1 MNYLSLIMDFFFPQN
16 ITCLI
21 CQKPIDPNNT
31 YSLCKDCFEEMTFI
45 KEECPKCGKPVIN
58 RINFEKDDD
67 EEDKFTDEDIKEIE
81 DNCIILTGNSE
92 SKNAVNLNI
101 YDDEEYILEKF
112 EEYKEGYGVNKNKD
126 LSSSKVEYSRCKF
139 CENKNFYFDRAISCI
154 EYCDKSKVLVL
165 SLKYYGN
172 TYMSRYI
179 AQVMRDKLEF
189 EQFYFDRA
197 ISCIEYCDKSKVLV
211 LSLKYYGNTYMSRY
225 IAQVMRDKLEFEQ
238 ISADYVI
245 PVPLHKKRMR
255 TRGFNQAEKIASYLS
270 DYTKIPIIDCIK
282 RNRNTK
288 RLYALN
294 KFQREKELKNAFE
307 VKDGSEK
314 IKCKRVLLID
324 DIFTTGTTVN
334 EISKKLKT
342 VNEISKKL
350 KIYGV
355 DEIIVLT
362 FLTRNID

>member
-45 KEECPKCGKPVIN
+45 KEECHKCGKPVIN
-58 RINFEKDDD
+58 RINFDKSDD
-67 EEDKFTDEDIKEIE
+67 EEDNLADEEIKGIE
-81 DNCIILTGNSE
+81 DNCIILTGNNE
-92 SKNAVNLNI
+92 SKDAVNLKI
-101 YDDEEYILEKF
+101 DDDEEYILEKF
-112 EEYKEGYGVNKNKD
+112 EEYREGYG
-126 LSSSKVEYSRCKF
+126 KVEEKKIEYTRCKF

-189 EQFYFDRA
+189 EQ
-197 ISCIEYCDKSKVLV
+197 L
-211 LSLKYYGNTYMSRY
+211 
-225 IAQVMRDKLEFEQ
+225 
-238 ISADYVI
+238 SADYII

-255 TRGFNQAEKIASYLS
+255 IRGFNQAEKIASYLS
-270 DYTKIPIIDCIK
+270 ECTNIPIIDCVK

-307 VKDGSEK
+307 VKEDSEE
-314 IKCKRVLLID
+314 IIGKRIILVD
-324 DIFTTGTTVN
+324 DIFTTGT
-334 EISKKLKT
+334 T

>member
-1 MNYLSLIMDFFFPQN
+1 MDFFFPQN

-189 EQFYFDRA
+189 EQ
-197 ISCIEYCDKSKVLV
+197 L
-211 LSLKYYGNTYMSRY
+211 
-225 IAQVMRDKLEFEQ
+225 
-238 ISADYVI
+238 SADYII

-270 DYTKIPIIDCIK
+270 DYTEIPIIDCIK

-307 VKDGSEK
+307 VKDGSEEIIGKK
-314 IKCKRVLLID
+314 IILVD
-324 DIFTTGTTVN
+324 DIFTTGTTA
-334 EISKKLKT
+334 
-342 VNEISKKL
+342 NEISKKL

>member
-1 MNYLSLIMDFFFPQN
+1 MDFFFPQN

-45 KEECPKCGKPVIN
+45 KEECHKCGKPVIN
-58 RINFEKDDD
+58 RINFDKSDD
-67 EEDKFTDEDIKEIE
+67 EEDNLADEEIKEIE
-81 DNCIILTGNSE
+81 DNCIILTGNNE
-92 SKNAVNLNI
+92 SKDAVNLKI
-101 YDDEEYILEKF
+101 DDDEEYILEKF
-112 EEYKEGYGVNKNKD
+112 EGYREGYG
-126 LSSSKVEYSRCKF
+126 KVEEKKIEYTRCKF

-189 EQFYFDRA
+189 EQ
-197 ISCIEYCDKSKVLV
+197 L
-211 LSLKYYGNTYMSRY
+211 
-225 IAQVMRDKLEFEQ
+225 
-238 ISADYVI
+238 SADYII

-255 TRGFNQAEKIASYLS
+255 IRGFNQAEKIASYLS
-270 DYTKIPIIDCIK
+270 ECTNIPIIDCVK

-307 VKDGSEK
+307 VKEDSEE
-314 IKCKRVLLID
+314 IIGKRIILVD
-324 DIFTTGTTVN
+324 DIFTTGT
-334 EISKKLKT
+334 T

>member
-45 KEECPKCGKPVIN
+45 KEECHKCGKPVIN
-58 RINFEKDDD
+58 RINFDKSDD
-67 EEDKFTDEDIKEIE
+67 EEDNLADEEIKEIE
-81 DNCIILTGNSE
+81 DNCIILTGNNE
-92 SKNAVNLNI
+92 SKDAVNLKI
-101 YDDEEYILEKF
+101 DDDEEYILEKF
-112 EEYKEGYGVNKNKD
+112 EEYREGYG
-126 LSSSKVEYSRCKF
+126 KVEEKKIEYTRCKF

-189 EQFYFDRA
+189 EQ
-197 ISCIEYCDKSKVLV
+197 L
-211 LSLKYYGNTYMSRY
+211 
-225 IAQVMRDKLEFEQ
+225 
-238 ISADYVI
+238 SADYII

-255 TRGFNQAEKIASYLS
+255 IRGFNQAEKIASYLS
-270 DYTKIPIIDCIK
+270 ECTNIPIIDCIK

-307 VKDGSEK
+307 VKEDSEE
-314 IKCKRVLLID
+314 IIGKRIILVD
-324 DIFTTGTTVN
+324 DIFTTGT
-334 EISKKLKT
+334 T

>member
-1 MNYLSLIMDFFFPQN
+1 MDFFFPQN

-45 KEECPKCGKPVIN
+45 KEECHKCGKPVIN
-58 RINFEKDDD
+58 RINFDKSDD
-67 EEDKFTDEDIKEIE
+67 EEDNLADEDIKEIE
-81 DNCIILTGNSE
+81 DNCIILTGNNE
-92 SKNAVNLNI
+92 LKDAVNLKI
-101 YDDEEYILEKF
+101 DDDEEYILEKF
-112 EEYKEGYGVNKNKD
+112 EEYREGYG
-126 LSSSKVEYSRCKF
+126 KVEEKKIEYSRCKF

-189 EQFYFDRA
+189 EQ
-197 ISCIEYCDKSKVLV
+197 L
-211 LSLKYYGNTYMSRY
+211 
-225 IAQVMRDKLEFEQ
+225 
-238 ISADYVI
+238 SADYII

-255 TRGFNQAEKIASYLS
+255 IRGFNQAEKIASYLS
-270 DYTKIPIIDCIK
+270 ECTNIPIIDCIK

-307 VKDGSEK
+307 VKEDSEE
-314 IKCKRVLLID
+314 IIGKRIILVD
-324 DIFTTGTTVN
+324 DIFTTGT
-334 EISKKLKT
+334 T

>member
-1 MNYLSLIMDFFFPQN
+1 MDFFFPQN

-45 KEECPKCGKPVIN
+45 KEECHKCGKPVIN
-58 RINFEKDDD
+58 RINFDKSDD
-67 EEDKFTDEDIKEIE
+67 EEDNLADEEIKEIE
-81 DNCIILTGNSE
+81 DNCIILTGNNE
-92 SKNAVNLNI
+92 SKDAVNLKI
-101 YDDEEYILEKF
+101 DDDEEYVLEKF
-112 EEYKEGYGVNKNKD
+112 EEYREGYG
-126 LSSSKVEYSRCKF
+126 KVEGKKIEYTRCKF

-189 EQFYFDRA
+189 EQ
-197 ISCIEYCDKSKVLV
+197 L
-211 LSLKYYGNTYMSRY
+211 
-225 IAQVMRDKLEFEQ
+225 
-238 ISADYVI
+238 SADYII

-255 TRGFNQAEKIASYLS
+255 IRGFNQAEKIASYLS
-270 DYTKIPIIDCIK
+270 ECTNIPIIDCVK

-307 VKDGSEK
+307 VKVDSEE
-314 IKCKRVLLID
+314 IIGKRIILVD
-324 DIFTTGTTVN
+324 DIFTTGT
-334 EISKKLKT
+334 T

>member
-31 YSLCKDCFEEMTFI
+31 YSLCKDCFEEMIFI
-45 KEECPKCGKPVIN
+45 KEECHKCGKPVIN
-58 RINFEKDDD
+58 RINFNKSDD
-67 EEDKFTDEDIKEIE
+67 EEDNLADEEIKEIE
-81 DNCIILTGNSE
+81 DNCIILTGNNE
-92 SKNAVNLNI
+92 SKDAVNLKI
-101 YDDEEYILEKF
+101 DDDEEYILEKF
-112 EEYKEGYGVNKNKD
+112 EGYREGYG
-126 LSSSKVEYSRCKF
+126 KVEEKKIEYTRCKF

-189 EQFYFDRA
+189 EQ
-197 ISCIEYCDKSKVLV
+197 L
-211 LSLKYYGNTYMSRY
+211 
-225 IAQVMRDKLEFEQ
+225 
-238 ISADYVI
+238 SADYII

-255 TRGFNQAEKIASYLS
+255 IRGFNQAEKIASYLS
-270 DYTKIPIIDCIK
+270 ECTNIPIIDCVK

-307 VKDGSEK
+307 VKEDSEE
-314 IKCKRVLLID
+314 IIGKRIILVD
-324 DIFTTGTTVN
+324 DIFTTGT
-334 EISKKLKT
+334 T

>member
-1 MNYLSLIMDFFFPQN
+1 MDFFFPQN

-31 YSLCKDCFEEMTFI
+31 YSLCKDCFEEMRFI

-81 DNCIILTGNSE
+81 DNCIILTENSE
-92 SKNAVNLNI
+92 SKKAVNLNI

-112 EEYKEGYGVNKNKD
+112 EEYKDVYGVNKNKD

-189 EQFYFDRA
+189 EQ
-197 ISCIEYCDKSKVLV
+197 
-211 LSLKYYGNTYMSRY
+211 
-225 IAQVMRDKLEFEQ
+225 
-238 ISADYVI
+238 ISADYII

-270 DYTKIPIIDCIK
+270 DYTEIPIIDCIK

-334 EISKKLKT
+334 EISKKLK
-342 VNEISKKL
+342 
-350 KIYGV
+350 IYGV

>member
-1 MNYLSLIMDFFFPQN
+1 MDFFFPQN

-45 KEECPKCGKPVIN
+45 KEECHKCGKPVIN
-58 RINFEKDDD
+58 RINFDKSDD
-67 EEDKFTDEDIKEIE
+67 EEDNLADEDIKEIE
-81 DNCIILTGNSE
+81 DNCIILTGNNE
-92 SKNAVNLNI
+92 SKDAVNLKI
-101 YDDEEYILEKF
+101 DDDEEYILEKF
-112 EEYKEGYGVNKNKD
+112 EEYREGYG
-126 LSSSKVEYSRCKF
+126 KVEEKKIEYTRCKF

-189 EQFYFDRA
+189 EQ
-197 ISCIEYCDKSKVLV
+197 L
-211 LSLKYYGNTYMSRY
+211 
-225 IAQVMRDKLEFEQ
+225 
-238 ISADYVI
+238 SADYII

-255 TRGFNQAEKIASYLS
+255 IRGFNQAEKIASYLS
-270 DYTKIPIIDCIK
+270 EYTNIPIIDCVK

-307 VKDGSEK
+307 VKGGSEK
-314 IKCKRVLLID
+314 IIGKRIILVD
-324 DIFTTGTTVN
+324 DIFTTGT
-334 EISKKLKT
+334 T

>member
-1 MNYLSLIMDFFFPQN
+1 MDFFFPQN

-31 YSLCKDCFEEMTFI
+31 YSLCKDCFEEMIFI
-45 KEECPKCGKPVIN
+45 KEECYKCGKPVIN
-58 RINFEKDDD
+58 RINFEKGD
-67 EEDKFTDEDIKEIE
+67 EEVDKLTDEDIKEIE
-81 DNCIILTGNSE
+81 DKCIILTGNSE
-92 SKNAVNLNI
+92 AKGVANI
-101 YDDEEYILEKF
+101 EIDDDEEYILEKF
-112 EEYKEGYGVNKNKD
+112 EEYKEGYGE
-126 LSSSKVEYSRCKF
+126 VEEKKIEYTRCKF

-189 EQFYFDRA
+189 EQ
-197 ISCIEYCDKSKVLV
+197 L
-211 LSLKYYGNTYMSRY
+211 
-225 IAQVMRDKLEFEQ
+225 
-238 ISADYVI
+238 SADYII

-255 TRGFNQAEKIASYLS
+255 IRGVNQAEKIASYLS
-270 DYTKIPIIDCIK
+270 EYKNIPIIDCVK
-282 RNRNTK
+282 RKRNTK
-288 RLYALN
+288 RLYVLN

-307 VKDGSEK
+307 VKDGSEEIVGKK
-314 IKCKRVLLID
+314 IILVD
-324 DIFTTGTTVN
+324 DIFTTGT
-334 EISKKLKT
+334 T

>member
-1 MNYLSLIMDFFFPQN
+1 MDFFFPQN

-45 KEECPKCGKPVIN
+45 KEECHKCGKPVIN
-58 RINFEKDDD
+58 RINFDKSDD
-67 EEDKFTDEDIKEIE
+67 EEDNLADEDIKEIE
-81 DNCIILTGNSE
+81 DNCIILTGNNE
-92 SKNAVNLNI
+92 SKDAVNLKI
-101 YDDEEYILEKF
+101 DDDEEYILEKF
-112 EEYKEGYGVNKNKD
+112 EEYREGYG
-126 LSSSKVEYSRCKF
+126 KVEEKKIEYTRCKF

-189 EQFYFDRA
+189 EQ
-197 ISCIEYCDKSKVLV
+197 L
-211 LSLKYYGNTYMSRY
+211 
-225 IAQVMRDKLEFEQ
+225 
-238 ISADYVI
+238 SADYII

-255 TRGFNQAEKIASYLS
+255 IRGFNQAEKIASYLS
-270 DYTKIPIIDCIK
+270 ECTNIPIIDCVK

-307 VKDGSEK
+307 VKDGSEEIIGKK
-314 IKCKRVLLID
+314 IILVD
-324 DIFTTGTTVN
+324 DIFTTGT
-334 EISKKLKT
+334 T

>member
-45 KEECPKCGKPVIN
+45 KEECHKCGKPVIN
-58 RINFEKDDD
+58 RINFDKSDD
-67 EEDKFTDEDIKEIE
+67 EEDNLADEEIKEIE
-81 DNCIILTGNSE
+81 DNCIILTGNNE
-92 SKNAVNLNI
+92 SKDAVNLKI
-101 YDDEEYILEKF
+101 DDDEEYILEKF
-112 EEYKEGYGVNKNKD
+112 EEYREGYG
-126 LSSSKVEYSRCKF
+126 KVEEKKIEYTRCKF

-189 EQFYFDRA
+189 EQ
-197 ISCIEYCDKSKVLV
+197 L
-211 LSLKYYGNTYMSRY
+211 
-225 IAQVMRDKLEFEQ
+225 
-238 ISADYVI
+238 SADYII

-255 TRGFNQAEKIASYLS
+255 IRGFNQAEKIVSYLS
-270 DYTKIPIIDCIK
+270 ECTNIPIIDCVK

-307 VKDGSEK
+307 VKVDSEE
-314 IKCKRVLLID
+314 IIGKRIILVD
-324 DIFTTGTTVN
+324 DIFTTGT
-334 EISKKLKT
+334 T

>member
-45 KEECPKCGKPVIN
+45 KEECHKCGKPVIN
-58 RINFEKDDD
+58 RINFDKSDD
-67 EEDKFTDEDIKEIE
+67 EEDNLADEEIKEIE
-81 DNCIILTGNSE
+81 DNCIILTGNNE
-92 SKNAVNLNI
+92 SKDAVNLKI
-101 YDDEEYILEKF
+101 DDDEEYVLEKF
-112 EEYKEGYGVNKNKD
+112 EEYREGYG
-126 LSSSKVEYSRCKF
+126 KVEEKKIEYTRCKF

-189 EQFYFDRA
+189 EQ
-197 ISCIEYCDKSKVLV
+197 L
-211 LSLKYYGNTYMSRY
+211 
-225 IAQVMRDKLEFEQ
+225 
-238 ISADYVI
+238 SADYII

-255 TRGFNQAEKIASYLS
+255 IRGFNQAEKIASYLS
-270 DYTKIPIIDCIK
+270 ECTNIPIIDCVK

-307 VKDGSEK
+307 VKEDSEE
-314 IKCKRVLLID
+314 IIGKRIILVD
-324 DIFTTGTTVN
+324 DIFTTGT
-334 EISKKLKT
+334 T

>member
-45 KEECPKCGKPVIN
+45 KEECHKCGKPVIN
-58 RINFEKDDD
+58 RINFDKSDD
-67 EEDKFTDEDIKEIE
+67 EEEKFTDEDIKEIE
-81 DNCIILTGNSE
+81 DNCIILTGNNE
-92 SKNAVNLNI
+92 SKDAVNLKI
-101 YDDEEYILEKF
+101 DDDEEYILEKF
-112 EEYKEGYGVNKNKD
+112 EGYREGYG
-126 LSSSKVEYSRCKF
+126 KVEEKKIEYSRCKF

-189 EQFYFDRA
+189 EQ
-197 ISCIEYCDKSKVLV
+197 L
-211 LSLKYYGNTYMSRY
+211 
-225 IAQVMRDKLEFEQ
+225 
-238 ISADYVI
+238 SADYII

-255 TRGFNQAEKIASYLS
+255 IRGFNQAEKIASYLS
-270 DYTKIPIIDCIK
+270 EYTNIPIIDCVK

-307 VKDGSEK
+307 VKGGSEK
-314 IKCKRVLLID
+314 IIGKRIILVD

-334 EISKKLKT
+334 EISKKLK
-342 VNEISKKL
+342 
-350 KIYGV
+350 IYSV

>member
-45 KEECPKCGKPVIN
+45 KEECHKCGKPVIN
-58 RINFEKDDD
+58 RINFDKSDD
-67 EEDKFTDEDIKEIE
+67 EEDNLADEDIKEIE
-81 DNCIILTGNSE
+81 DNCIILTGNNE
-92 SKNAVNLNI
+92 SKDAVNLKI
-101 YDDEEYILEKF
+101 DDDEEYILEKF
-112 EEYKEGYGVNKNKD
+112 EGYREGYG
-126 LSSSKVEYSRCKF
+126 KVEEKKIEYSRCKF

-189 EQFYFDRA
+189 EQ
-197 ISCIEYCDKSKVLV
+197 L
-211 LSLKYYGNTYMSRY
+211 
-225 IAQVMRDKLEFEQ
+225 
-238 ISADYVI
+238 SADYII

-255 TRGFNQAEKIASYLS
+255 IRGFNQAEKIASYLS
-270 DYTKIPIIDCIK
+270 EYTNIPIIDCVK

-307 VKDGSEK
+307 VKGGSEK
-314 IKCKRVLLID
+314 IIGKRIILVD
-324 DIFTTGTTVN
+324 DIFTTGT
-334 EISKKLKT
+334 T

>member
-1 MNYLSLIMDFFFPQN
+1 MDFFFPQN

-45 KEECPKCGKPVIN
+45 KEECHKCGKPVIN
-58 RINFEKDDD
+58 RINFDKSDD
-67 EEDKFTDEDIKEIE
+67 EEDNLADEEIKEIE
-81 DNCIILTGNSE
+81 DNCIILTGNNE
-92 SKNAVNLNI
+92 SKDAVNLKI
-101 YDDEEYILEKF
+101 DDDEEYILEKF
-112 EEYKEGYGVNKNKD
+112 EGYREGYG
-126 LSSSKVEYSRCKF
+126 KVEEKKIEYTRCKF

-189 EQFYFDRA
+189 EQ
-197 ISCIEYCDKSKVLV
+197 L
-211 LSLKYYGNTYMSRY
+211 
-225 IAQVMRDKLEFEQ
+225 
-238 ISADYVI
+238 SADYII

-255 TRGFNQAEKIASYLS
+255 IRGFNQAEKIASYLS
-270 DYTKIPIIDCIK
+270 EYTNIPIIDCVK

-307 VKDGSEK
+307 VKVYSEE
-314 IKCKRVLLID
+314 IIGKRIILVD
-324 DIFTTGTTVN
+324 DIFTTGT
-334 EISKKLKT
+334 T

>member
-45 KEECPKCGKPVIN
+45 KEECHKCGKPVIN
-58 RINFEKDDD
+58 RINFDKSDD
-67 EEDKFTDEDIKEIE
+67 EEDNLSDEEIKEIE
-81 DNCIILTGNSE
+81 DNCIILTGNNE
-92 SKNAVNLNI
+92 SKDAVNLKI
-101 YDDEEYILEKF
+101 DDDEEYILEKF
-112 EEYKEGYGVNKNKD
+112 EGYREGYG
-126 LSSSKVEYSRCKF
+126 KVEEKKIEYSRCKF

-179 AQVMRDKLEF
+179 ALVMRDKLEF
-189 EQFYFDRA
+189 EQ
-197 ISCIEYCDKSKVLV
+197 L
-211 LSLKYYGNTYMSRY
+211 
-225 IAQVMRDKLEFEQ
+225 
-238 ISADYVI
+238 SADYII

-255 TRGFNQAEKIASYLS
+255 IRGFNQAEKIASYLS
-270 DYTKIPIIDCIK
+270 EYTNIPIIDCVK

-307 VKDGSEK
+307 VKEDSEE
-314 IKCKRVLLID
+314 IIGKRIILVD
-324 DIFTTGTTVN
+324 DIFTTGT
-334 EISKKLKT
+334 T

>member
-45 KEECPKCGKPVIN
+45 KEECHKCGKPVIN
-58 RINFEKDDD
+58 RINFDKSDD
-67 EEDKFTDEDIKEIE
+67 EEDNLADDEIKEIE
-81 DNCIILTGNSE
+81 DNCIILTGNNE
-92 SKNAVNLNI
+92 LKDAVNLKI
-101 YDDEEYILEKF
+101 DDDEEYILERF
-112 EEYKEGYGVNKNKD
+112 EEYREGYG
-126 LSSSKVEYSRCKF
+126 KVEEKKIEYTRCKF

-165 SLKYYGN
+165 SFKYYGN

-189 EQFYFDRA
+189 EQ
-197 ISCIEYCDKSKVLV
+197 L
-211 LSLKYYGNTYMSRY
+211 
-225 IAQVMRDKLEFEQ
+225 
-238 ISADYVI
+238 SADYII

-255 TRGFNQAEKIASYLS
+255 IRGFNQAEKIASYLS
-270 DYTKIPIIDCIK
+270 ECTNIPIIDCVK

-307 VKDGSEK
+307 VKEDSEE
-314 IKCKRVLLID
+314 IIGKRIILVD
-324 DIFTTGTTVN
+324 DIFTTGT
-334 EISKKLKT
+334 T

>member
-1 MNYLSLIMDFFFPQN
+1 MDFFFPQN

-45 KEECPKCGKPVIN
+45 KEECHKCGKPVIN
-58 RINFEKDDD
+58 RINFDKSDD
-67 EEDKFTDEDIKEIE
+67 EEDNLADEEIKEIE
-81 DNCIILTGNSE
+81 DNCIILTGNNE
-92 SKNAVNLNI
+92 SKDAVNLKI
-101 YDDEEYILEKF
+101 DDDGEYILEKF
-112 EEYKEGYGVNKNKD
+112 EEYREGYG
-126 LSSSKVEYSRCKF
+126 KVEEKKIEYTRCKF

-189 EQFYFDRA
+189 EQ
-197 ISCIEYCDKSKVLV
+197 L
-211 LSLKYYGNTYMSRY
+211 
-225 IAQVMRDKLEFEQ
+225 
-238 ISADYVI
+238 SADYII

-255 TRGFNQAEKIASYLS
+255 IRGFNQAEKIASYLS
-270 DYTKIPIIDCIK
+270 EYTNIPIIDCVK

-307 VKDGSEK
+307 VKDGSEEIIGKK
-314 IKCKRVLLID
+314 IILVD
-324 DIFTTGTTVN
+324 DIFTTGT
-334 EISKKLKT
+334 T

>member
-1 MNYLSLIMDFFFPQN
+1 MDFFFPQN

-189 EQFYFDRA
+189 EQ
-197 ISCIEYCDKSKVLV
+197 L
-211 LSLKYYGNTYMSRY
+211 
-225 IAQVMRDKLEFEQ
+225 
-238 ISADYVI
+238 SADYII

-270 DYTKIPIIDCIK
+270 DYTEIPIIDCIK

-307 VKDGSEK
+307 VKEDSEEIIGKK
-314 IKCKRVLLID
+314 IILVD
-324 DIFTTGTTVN
+324 DIFTTGT
-334 EISKKLKT
+334 T

>member
-1 MNYLSLIMDFFFPQN
+1 MDFFFPQN

-45 KEECPKCGKPVIN
+45 KEECHKCGKPVIN
-58 RINFEKDDD
+58 RINFDKSDD
-67 EEDKFTDEDIKEIE
+67 EEDNLADEEIKEIE
-81 DNCIILTGNSE
+81 DNCIILTGNNE
-92 SKNAVNLNI
+92 SKDAVNLKI
-101 YDDEEYILEKF
+101 DDDEEYILEKF
-112 EEYKEGYGVNKNKD
+112 EEYREGYG
-126 LSSSKVEYSRCKF
+126 KVEEKKIEYSRCKF
-139 CENKNFYFDRAISCI
+139 CESKNFYFDRAISCI

-189 EQFYFDRA
+189 EQ
-197 ISCIEYCDKSKVLV
+197 L
-211 LSLKYYGNTYMSRY
+211 
-225 IAQVMRDKLEFEQ
+225 
-238 ISADYVI
+238 SADYII

-255 TRGFNQAEKIASYLS
+255 IRGFNQAEKIASYLS
-270 DYTKIPIIDCIK
+270 EYTNIPIIDCVK

-307 VKDGSEK
+307 VKVDSEE
-314 IKCKRVLLID
+314 IIGKRIILVD
-324 DIFTTGTTVN
+324 DIFTTGT
-334 EISKKLKT
+334 T

>member
-1 MNYLSLIMDFFFPQN
+1 MDFFFPQN

-45 KEECPKCGKPVIN
+45 KEECHKCGKPVIN
-58 RINFEKDDD
+58 RINFDKSDD
-67 EEDKFTDEDIKEIE
+67 EEDNLADEEIKEIE
-81 DNCIILTGNSE
+81 DNCIILTGNNE
-92 SKNAVNLNI
+92 SKDAVNLKI
-101 YDDEEYILEKF
+101 DDDEEYVLEKF
-112 EEYKEGYGVNKNKD
+112 EEYREGYG
-126 LSSSKVEYSRCKF
+126 KVEEKKIEYTRCKF

-179 AQVMRDKLEF
+179 GQVMRDKLEF
-189 EQFYFDRA
+189 EQ
-197 ISCIEYCDKSKVLV
+197 L
-211 LSLKYYGNTYMSRY
+211 
-225 IAQVMRDKLEFEQ
+225 
-238 ISADYVI
+238 SADYII

-255 TRGFNQAEKIASYLS
+255 IRGFNQAEKIASYLS
-270 DYTKIPIIDCIK
+270 ECTNIPIIDCVK

-307 VKDGSEK
+307 VKVDSEE
-314 IKCKRVLLID
+314 IIGKRIILVD
-324 DIFTTGTTVN
+324 DIFTTGT
-334 EISKKLKT
+334 T

>member
-45 KEECPKCGKPVIN
+45 KEECHKCGKPVIN
-58 RINFEKDDD
+58 RINFDKSDD
-67 EEDKFTDEDIKEIE
+67 EEDNLADEDIKEIE
-81 DNCIILTGNSE
+81 DNCIILTGNNE
-92 SKNAVNLNI
+92 SKDAVNLKI
-101 YDDEEYILEKF
+101 DDDEEYILEKF
-112 EEYKEGYGVNKNKD
+112 EEYREGYG
-126 LSSSKVEYSRCKF
+126 KVEEKKIEYTRCKF

-179 AQVMRDKLEF
+179 AQVIRDKLEF
-189 EQFYFDRA
+189 EQ
-197 ISCIEYCDKSKVLV
+197 L
-211 LSLKYYGNTYMSRY
+211 
-225 IAQVMRDKLEFEQ
+225 
-238 ISADYVI
+238 SADYII

-255 TRGFNQAEKIASYLS
+255 IRGFNQAEKIASYLS
-270 DYTKIPIIDCIK
+270 EYKNIPIIDCVK

-307 VKDGSEK
+307 VKVDSEE
-314 IKCKRVLLID
+314 IIGKRIILVD
-324 DIFTTGTTVN
+324 DIFTTGT
-334 EISKKLKT
+334 T

>member
-45 KEECPKCGKPVIN
+45 KEECHKCGKPIIN
-58 RINFEKDDD
+58 RINFDKSDD
-67 EEDKFTDEDIKEIE
+67 EEDNLADEEIKEIE
-81 DNCIILTGNSE
+81 DNCIILTGNNE
-92 SKNAVNLNI
+92 SKDAVNLKI
-101 YDDEEYILEKF
+101 DDDEEYVLEKF
-112 EEYKEGYGVNKNKD
+112 EEYREGYG
-126 LSSSKVEYSRCKF
+126 KVEEKKIEYTRCKF

-179 AQVMRDKLEF
+179 GQVMRDKLEF
-189 EQFYFDRA
+189 EQ
-197 ISCIEYCDKSKVLV
+197 L
-211 LSLKYYGNTYMSRY
+211 
-225 IAQVMRDKLEFEQ
+225 
-238 ISADYVI
+238 SADYII

-255 TRGFNQAEKIASYLS
+255 IRGFNQAEKIASYLS
-270 DYTKIPIIDCIK
+270 ECTNIPIIDCVK

-307 VKDGSEK
+307 VKVDSEE
-314 IKCKRVLLID
+314 IIGKRIILVD
-324 DIFTTGTTVN
+324 DIFTTGT
-334 EISKKLKT
+334 T

>member
-45 KEECPKCGKPVIN
+45 KEECHKCGKPVIN
-58 RINFEKDDD
+58 RINFDKSDD
-67 EEDKFTDEDIKEIE
+67 EEEKFTDEDIKEIE
-81 DNCIILTGNSE
+81 DNCIILTGNNE
-92 SKNAVNLNI
+92 SKDAVNLKI
-101 YDDEEYILEKF
+101 DDDEEYILEKF
-112 EEYKEGYGVNKNKD
+112 EGYREGYG
-126 LSSSKVEYSRCKF
+126 KVEEKKIEYSRCKF

-189 EQFYFDRA
+189 EQ
-197 ISCIEYCDKSKVLV
+197 L
-211 LSLKYYGNTYMSRY
+211 
-225 IAQVMRDKLEFEQ
+225 
-238 ISADYVI
+238 SADYII

-255 TRGFNQAEKIASYLS
+255 IRGFNQAEKIASYLS
-270 DYTKIPIIDCIK
+270 EYTNIPIIDCVK

-307 VKDGSEK
+307 VKVDSEE
-314 IKCKRVLLID
+314 IIGKRIILVD

-334 EISKKLKT
+334 EISKKLK
-342 VNEISKKL
+342 
-350 KIYGV
+350 IYGV
-355 DEIIVLT
+355 DEMIVLT

>member
-1 MNYLSLIMDFFFPQN
+1 MDFFFPQN

-45 KEECPKCGKPVIN
+45 KEECHKCGKPVIN
-58 RINFEKDDD
+58 RINFDKSDD
-67 EEDKFTDEDIKEIE
+67 EEEKFTDEDIKEIE
-81 DNCIILTGNSE
+81 DNCIILTGNNE
-92 SKNAVNLNI
+92 SKDAVNLKI
-101 YDDEEYILEKF
+101 DDDEEYILEKF
-112 EEYKEGYGVNKNKD
+112 EGYREGYG
-126 LSSSKVEYSRCKF
+126 KVEEKKIEYSRCKF

-189 EQFYFDRA
+189 EQ
-197 ISCIEYCDKSKVLV
+197 L
-211 LSLKYYGNTYMSRY
+211 
-225 IAQVMRDKLEFEQ
+225 
-238 ISADYVI
+238 SADYII

-255 TRGFNQAEKIASYLS
+255 IRGFNQAEKIASYLS
-270 DYTKIPIIDCIK
+270 ECTNIPIIDCVK

-307 VKDGSEK
+307 VKGGSEK
-314 IKCKRVLLID
+314 IIGKRIILVD
-324 DIFTTGTTVN
+324 DIFTTGT
-334 EISKKLKT
+334 T

>member
-1 MNYLSLIMDFFFPQN
+1 MDFFFPQN

-45 KEECPKCGKPVIN
+45 KEECHKCGKPVIN
-58 RINFEKDDD
+58 RINFDKSDD
-67 EEDKFTDEDIKEIE
+67 EEDNLADEEIKEIE
-81 DNCIILTGNSE
+81 DNCIILTGNNE
-92 SKNAVNLNI
+92 SKDAVNLKI
-101 YDDEEYILEKF
+101 DDDEEYILEKF
-112 EEYKEGYGVNKNKD
+112 EEYREGYG
-126 LSSSKVEYSRCKF
+126 KVEEKKIEYTRCKF

-179 AQVMRDKLEF
+179 GQVMRDKLEF
-189 EQFYFDRA
+189 EQ
-197 ISCIEYCDKSKVLV
+197 L
-211 LSLKYYGNTYMSRY
+211 
-225 IAQVMRDKLEFEQ
+225 
-238 ISADYVI
+238 SADYII

-255 TRGFNQAEKIASYLS
+255 IRGFNQAEKIASYLS
-270 DYTKIPIIDCIK
+270 KCTNIPIIDCVK

-307 VKDGSEK
+307 VKVDSEE
-314 IKCKRVLLID
+314 IIGKRIILVD
-324 DIFTTGTTVN
+324 DIFTTGT
-334 EISKKLKT
+334 T

>member
-45 KEECPKCGKPVIN
+45 KEECHKCGKPVIN
-58 RINFEKDDD
+58 RINFDKSDD
-67 EEDKFTDEDIKEIE
+67 EEDNLADEEIKEIE
-81 DNCIILTGNSE
+81 DNCIILTGNNE
-92 SKNAVNLNI
+92 SKDAVNLKI
-101 YDDEEYILEKF
+101 DDDEEYVLEKF
-112 EEYKEGYGVNKNKD
+112 EEYREGYG
-126 LSSSKVEYSRCKF
+126 KVEEKKIEYTRCKF

-189 EQFYFDRA
+189 EQ
-197 ISCIEYCDKSKVLV
+197 L
-211 LSLKYYGNTYMSRY
+211 
-225 IAQVMRDKLEFEQ
+225 
-238 ISADYVI
+238 SADYII
-245 PVPLHKKRMR
+245 PVPLYKKRMR
-255 TRGFNQAEKIASYLS
+255 IRGFNQAEKIASYLS
-270 DYTKIPIIDCIK
+270 ECTNIPIIDCVK

-307 VKDGSEK
+307 VKVDSEE
-314 IKCKRVLLID
+314 IIGKRIILVD
-324 DIFTTGTTVN
+324 DIFTTGT
-334 EISKKLKT
+334 T

>member
-45 KEECPKCGKPVIN
+45 KEECHKCGKPVIN
-58 RINFEKDDD
+58 RINFDKSDD
-67 EEDKFTDEDIKEIE
+67 EEDNLADEEIKEIE
-81 DNCIILTGNSE
+81 DNCIILTGNNE
-92 SKNAVNLNI
+92 SKDAVNLKI
-101 YDDEEYILEKF
+101 DDDEEYVLEKF
-112 EEYKEGYGVNKNKD
+112 EEYREGYG
-126 LSSSKVEYSRCKF
+126 KVEEKKIEYTRCKF
-139 CENKNFYFDRAISCI
+139 CENKNFYFDMAISCI

-189 EQFYFDRA
+189 EQ
-197 ISCIEYCDKSKVLV
+197 L
-211 LSLKYYGNTYMSRY
+211 
-225 IAQVMRDKLEFEQ
+225 
-238 ISADYVI
+238 SADYII

-255 TRGFNQAEKIASYLS
+255 IRGFNQAEKIASYLS
-270 DYTKIPIIDCIK
+270 ECTNIPIIDCVK

-307 VKDGSEK
+307 VKEDSEE
-314 IKCKRVLLID
+314 IIGKRIILVD
-324 DIFTTGTTVN
+324 DIFTTGT
-334 EISKKLKT
+334 T

>member
-45 KEECPKCGKPVIN
+45 KEECHKCGKPVIN
-58 RINFEKDDD
+58 RINFDKSDD
-67 EEDKFTDEDIKEIE
+67 EEDNLADEDIKEIE
-81 DNCIILTGNSE
+81 DNCIILTGNNE
-92 SKNAVNLNI
+92 SKDAVNLKI
-101 YDDEEYILEKF
+101 DDDEEYILEKF
-112 EEYKEGYGVNKNKD
+112 EEYREGYG
-126 LSSSKVEYSRCKF
+126 KVEEKKIEYTRCKF

-179 AQVMRDKLEF
+179 AQVMRDKLDF
-189 EQFYFDRA
+189 EQ
-197 ISCIEYCDKSKVLV
+197 L
-211 LSLKYYGNTYMSRY
+211 
-225 IAQVMRDKLEFEQ
+225 
-238 ISADYVI
+238 SADYII

-255 TRGFNQAEKIASYLS
+255 IRGFNQAEKIASYLS
-270 DYTKIPIIDCIK
+270 ECTNIPIIDCVK

-307 VKDGSEK
+307 VKEDSEE
-314 IKCKRVLLID
+314 IIGKRIILVD
-324 DIFTTGTTVN
+324 DIFTTGT
-334 EISKKLKT
+334 T

>member
-1 MNYLSLIMDFFFPQN
+1 MDFFFPQN

-189 EQFYFDRA
+189 EQ
-197 ISCIEYCDKSKVLV
+197 
-211 LSLKYYGNTYMSRY
+211 
-225 IAQVMRDKLEFEQ
+225 
-238 ISADYVI
+238 ISANYII

-307 VKDGSEK
+307 VKVDSEE
-314 IKCKRVLLID
+314 IIGKRIILVD
-324 DIFTTGTTVN
+324 DIFTTGT
-334 EISKKLKT
+334 T

>member
-1 MNYLSLIMDFFFPQN
+1 MDFFFPQN

-45 KEECPKCGKPVIN
+45 KEECHKCGKPVIN
-58 RINFEKDDD
+58 RINFDKSDD
-67 EEDKFTDEDIKEIE
+67 EEDNLADEEIKEIE
-81 DNCIILTGNSE
+81 DNCIILTGNNE
-92 SKNAVNLNI
+92 SKDAVNLKI
-101 YDDEEYILEKF
+101 DDDEEYILEKF
-112 EEYKEGYGVNKNKD
+112 EEYREGYG
-126 LSSSKVEYSRCKF
+126 KVEEKKIEYSRCKF

-189 EQFYFDRA
+189 EQ
-197 ISCIEYCDKSKVLV
+197 L
-211 LSLKYYGNTYMSRY
+211 
-225 IAQVMRDKLEFEQ
+225 
-238 ISADYVI
+238 SADYII

-255 TRGFNQAEKIASYLS
+255 IRGFNQAENIASYLS
-270 DYTKIPIIDCIK
+270 ECTNIPIIDCVK

-307 VKDGSEK
+307 VKEDSEE
-314 IKCKRVLLID
+314 IIGKRIILVD
-324 DIFTTGTTVN
+324 DIFTTGT
-334 EISKKLKT
+334 T

>member
-45 KEECPKCGKPVIN
+45 KEECHKCGKPVIN
-58 RINFEKDDD
+58 RINFNKSDD
-67 EEDKFTDEDIKEIE
+67 EEEKFTDEDIKEIE
-81 DNCIILTGNSE
+81 DNCIILTGNNE
-92 SKNAVNLNI
+92 SKDAVNLKI
-101 YDDEEYILEKF
+101 DDDEEYILEKF
-112 EEYKEGYGVNKNKD
+112 EGYREGYG
-126 LSSSKVEYSRCKF
+126 KVEEKKIEYTRCKF

-189 EQFYFDRA
+189 EQ
-197 ISCIEYCDKSKVLV
+197 L
-211 LSLKYYGNTYMSRY
+211 
-225 IAQVMRDKLEFEQ
+225 
-238 ISADYVI
+238 SADYII

-255 TRGFNQAEKIASYLS
+255 IRGFNQAEKIASYLS
-270 DYTKIPIIDCIK
+270 EYTNIPIIDCVK

-307 VKDGSEK
+307 VKGGSEK
-314 IKCKRVLLID
+314 IIGKRIILVD
-324 DIFTTGTTVN
+324 DIFTTGT
-334 EISKKLKT
+334 T

>member
-31 YSLCKDCFEEMTFI
+31 YSLCKNCFEEMTFI
-45 KEECPKCGKPVIN
+45 KEECHKCGKPVIN
-58 RINFEKDDD
+58 RINFDKSDD
-67 EEDKFTDEDIKEIE
+67 EEDNLADEEIKEIE
-81 DNCIILTGNSE
+81 DNCIILTGNNE
-92 SKNAVNLNI
+92 SKDAVNLKI
-101 YDDEEYILEKF
+101 DDDEEYILEKF
-112 EEYKEGYGVNKNKD
+112 EEYREGYG
-126 LSSSKVEYSRCKF
+126 KVEEKKIEYTRCKF

-189 EQFYFDRA
+189 EQ
-197 ISCIEYCDKSKVLV
+197 L
-211 LSLKYYGNTYMSRY
+211 
-225 IAQVMRDKLEFEQ
+225 
-238 ISADYVI
+238 SADYII

-255 TRGFNQAEKIASYLS
+255 IRGFNQAEKIASYLS
-270 DYTKIPIIDCIK
+270 EYTNIPIIDCVK

-294 KFQREKELKNAFE
+294 KFQRERELKNAFE
-307 VKDGSEK
+307 VKVDSEE
-314 IKCKRVLLID
+314 IIGKRIILVD
-324 DIFTTGTTVN
+324 DIFTTGT
-334 EISKKLKT
+334 T

>member
-1 MNYLSLIMDFFFPQN
+1 MDFFFPQN

-45 KEECPKCGKPVIN
+45 KEECHKCGKPVIN
-58 RINFEKDDD
+58 RINFDKSDD
-67 EEDKFTDEDIKEIE
+67 EEDNLADEEIKEIE
-81 DNCIILTGNSE
+81 DNCIILTGNNE
-92 SKNAVNLNI
+92 SKDAVNLKI
-101 YDDEEYILEKF
+101 DDDEEYILEKF
-112 EEYKEGYGVNKNKD
+112 EGYREGYG
-126 LSSSKVEYSRCKF
+126 KVEEKKIEYSRCKF

-189 EQFYFDRA
+189 EQ
-197 ISCIEYCDKSKVLV
+197 L
-211 LSLKYYGNTYMSRY
+211 
-225 IAQVMRDKLEFEQ
+225 
-238 ISADYVI
+238 SADYII

-255 TRGFNQAEKIASYLS
+255 IRGFNQAEKIASYLS
-270 DYTKIPIIDCIK
+270 EYTNIPIIDCVK

-307 VKDGSEK
+307 VKVDSEE
-314 IKCKRVLLID
+314 IIGKRIILVD

-334 EISKKLKT
+334 EISKKLK
-342 VNEISKKL
+342 
-350 KIYGV
+350 IYGV
-355 DEIIVLT
+355 DEMIVLT

>member
-1 MNYLSLIMDFFFPQN
+1 MDFFFPQN

-45 KEECPKCGKPVIN
+45 KEECHKCGKPVIN
-58 RINFEKDDD
+58 RINFDKSDD
-67 EEDKFTDEDIKEIE
+67 EEDNLADEDIKEIE
-81 DNCIILTGNSE
+81 DNCIILTGNNE
-92 SKNAVNLNI
+92 SKDAVNLKI
-101 YDDEEYILEKF
+101 DDDEEYILEKF
-112 EEYKEGYGVNKNKD
+112 EGYREGYG
-126 LSSSKVEYSRCKF
+126 KVEEKKIEYSRCKF

-189 EQFYFDRA
+189 EQ
-197 ISCIEYCDKSKVLV
+197 L
-211 LSLKYYGNTYMSRY
+211 
-225 IAQVMRDKLEFEQ
+225 
-238 ISADYVI
+238 SADYII

-255 TRGFNQAEKIASYLS
+255 IRGFNQAEKIASYLS
-270 DYTKIPIIDCIK
+270 EYTNIPIIDCVK

-307 VKDGSEK
+307 VKVDSEE
-314 IKCKRVLLID
+314 IIGKRIILVD
-324 DIFTTGTTVN
+324 DIFTTGT
-334 EISKKLKT
+334 T

>member
-1 MNYLSLIMDFFFPQN
+1 MDFFFPQN

-45 KEECPKCGKPVIN
+45 KEECHKCGKPVIN
-58 RINFEKDDD
+58 RINFDKSD
-67 EEDKFTDEDIKEIE
+67 EEEDNLADEEIKEIE
-81 DNCIILTGNSE
+81 DNCIILTGNNE
-92 SKNAVNLNI
+92 LKDAVNLKI
-101 YDDEEYILEKF
+101 DDDEEYILEKF
-112 EEYKEGYGVNKNKD
+112 EGYREGYG
-126 LSSSKVEYSRCKF
+126 KVEEKKIEYSRCKF

-189 EQFYFDRA
+189 EQ
-197 ISCIEYCDKSKVLV
+197 L
-211 LSLKYYGNTYMSRY
+211 
-225 IAQVMRDKLEFEQ
+225 
-238 ISADYVI
+238 SADYII

-255 TRGFNQAEKIASYLS
+255 IRGFNQAEKIASYIS
-270 DYTKIPIIDCIK
+270 EYTNIPIIDCVK

-307 VKDGSEK
+307 VKGGSEK
-314 IKCKRVLLID
+314 IIGKRIILVD
-324 DIFTTGTTVN
+324 DIFTTGT
-334 EISKKLKT
+334 T

>member
-1 MNYLSLIMDFFFPQN
+1 MDFFFPQN

-45 KEECPKCGKPVIN
+45 KEECHKCGKPVIN
-58 RINFEKDDD
+58 RINFDKSDD
-67 EEDKFTDEDIKEIE
+67 EEEKFTDEDIKEIE
-81 DNCIILTGNSE
+81 DNCIILTGNNE
-92 SKNAVNLNI
+92 SKDAVNLKI
-101 YDDEEYILEKF
+101 DDDEEYILEKF
-112 EEYKEGYGVNKNKD
+112 EGYREGYG
-126 LSSSKVEYSRCKF
+126 KVEEKKIEYSRCKF

-189 EQFYFDRA
+189 EQ
-197 ISCIEYCDKSKVLV
+197 L
-211 LSLKYYGNTYMSRY
+211 
-225 IAQVMRDKLEFEQ
+225 
-238 ISADYVI
+238 SADYII

-255 TRGFNQAEKIASYLS
+255 IRGFNQAEKIASYLS
-270 DYTKIPIIDCIK
+270 EYTNIPIIDCVK

-307 VKDGSEK
+307 VKGGSEK
-314 IKCKRVLLID
+314 IIGKRIILVD
-324 DIFTTGTTVN
+324 DIFTTGT
-334 EISKKLKT
+334 T

>member
-1 MNYLSLIMDFFFPQN
+1 MDFFFPQN

-45 KEECPKCGKPVIN
+45 KEECHKCGKPVIN
-58 RINFEKDDD
+58 RINFDKSDD
-67 EEDKFTDEDIKEIE
+67 EEDNLADEEIKEIE
-81 DNCIILTGNSE
+81 DNCIILTGNNE
-92 SKNAVNLNI
+92 LKDAVNLKI
-101 YDDEEYILEKF
+101 DDDEEYILEKF
-112 EEYKEGYGVNKNKD
+112 EEYREGYG
-126 LSSSKVEYSRCKF
+126 KVEEKKIEYSRCKF

-189 EQFYFDRA
+189 EQ
-197 ISCIEYCDKSKVLV
+197 L
-211 LSLKYYGNTYMSRY
+211 
-225 IAQVMRDKLEFEQ
+225 
-238 ISADYVI
+238 SADYII

-255 TRGFNQAEKIASYLS
+255 IRGFNQAEKIASYLS
-270 DYTKIPIIDCIK
+270 ECTNIPIIDCVK

-307 VKDGSEK
+307 VKVDSEE
-314 IKCKRVLLID
+314 IIGKRIILVD
-324 DIFTTGTTVN
+324 DIFTTGT
-334 EISKKLKT
+334 T